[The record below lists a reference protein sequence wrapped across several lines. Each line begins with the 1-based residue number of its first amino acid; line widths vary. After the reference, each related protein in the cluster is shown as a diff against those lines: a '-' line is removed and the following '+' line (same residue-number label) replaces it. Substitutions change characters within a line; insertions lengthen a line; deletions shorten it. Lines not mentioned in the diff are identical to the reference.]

1 MSNTPKKLRCRLEK
15 LIDSGPLKINKI
27 EIITRKV
34 LEELEISKINETK
47 NLEEIEMEALML
59 VGKMKFEKI
68 RNSLYEFEMN
78 ELEAKVNAEVVIL
91 KKKES
96 NLRNIMKDIE
106 KLELESLKMMKTKEA
121 LMKERREREKK
132 NLSGIDKIIKRNLQ
146 DFQREVIK
154 LCN

>member
-1 MSNTPKKLRCRLEK
+1 
-15 LIDSGPLKINKI
+15 
-27 EIITRKV
+27 
-34 LEELEISKINETK
+34 
-47 NLEEIEMEALML
+47 
-59 VGKMKFEKI
+59 
-68 RNSLYEFEMN
+68 MN
-78 ELEAKVNAEVVIL
+78 ELEAKVNAEVEIL

-106 KLELESLKMMKTKEA
+106 KLELESLKMMKTKGA

>member
-1 MSNTPKKLRCRLEK
+1 
-15 LIDSGPLKINKI
+15 
-27 EIITRKV
+27 
-34 LEELEISKINETK
+34 
-47 NLEEIEMEALML
+47 MEVLML
-59 VGKMKFEKI
+59 IGKMKFEKI

-78 ELEAKVNAEVVIL
+78 ELEAKVNAEVEIL

-132 NLSGIDKIIKRNLQ
+132 NLSDIDKIIKRNLQ
-146 DFQREVIK
+146 DFQGEVIK